1 MHQAFIQIYK
11 EGGVKALWRGSM
23 VNVQR
28 AALVSLGDLATYDLV
43 KRYAMKKLN
52 LNDDYKTHII
62 SRLIKLFTEDLSWSS
77 RK

>member
-1 MHQAFIQIYK
+1 MRQAFIKIYK
-11 EGGVKALWRGSM
+11 ESGLKGLWRGSM

-43 KRYAMKKLN
+43 KQITMKKFA

-62 SRLIKLFTEDLSWSS
+62 SR
-77 RK
+77 